1 MEADREREPTV
12 GERAAGQPQ
21 AATTDEVWSF
31 PDTVGRLDLAGF
43 KVEAADGEIGKVDE
57 TSHDAGYLIVDTGTW
72 IFGKKVLLP
81 AAVIDRIDRDDE
93 RVYLDRTKRDIER
106 APEFD
111 ENRLG
116 DDDYRDSIGG
126 HYATRADRPDAPG

>member
-1 MEADREREPTV
+1 MTNDIWTY
-12 GERAAGQPQ
+12 
-21 AATTDEVWSF
+21 
-31 PDTVGRLDLAGF
+31 PDTVGRLELAGF

-57 TSHDAGYLIVDTGTW
+57 TSHDGGYLVVDSGTW

-81 AAVIDRIDRDDE
+81 AGVIDRIDRGEE
-93 RVYLDRTKRDIER
+93 RVYVDRTKREIER
-106 APEFD
+106 APEYD

-126 HYATRADRPDAPG
+126 YYATRADRPDVPD